1 MTSCVSVCVIA
12 VLHEKQLAIQGK
24 KKKKQQQLASSKGW
38 LLGNNQC

>member
-24 KKKKQQQLASSKGW
+24 KKKKAAAASKFKGLAAGK
-38 LLGNNQC
+38 